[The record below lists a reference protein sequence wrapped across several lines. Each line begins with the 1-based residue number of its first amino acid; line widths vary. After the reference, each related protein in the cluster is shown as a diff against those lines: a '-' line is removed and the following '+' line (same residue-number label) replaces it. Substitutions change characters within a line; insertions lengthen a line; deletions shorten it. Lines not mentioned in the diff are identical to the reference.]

1 MTNINI
7 SSFKL
12 ATGEEIIAELV
23 LDNNLTNSAN
33 AGWLKFKNPAIVVVS
48 ETGLA
53 LQAFMVYAEGPI
65 AVSESHIL
73 ATCEVSEKV
82 KEYYNKLFNPTQIV
96 TPDKNIILP
105 S

>member
-1 MTNINI
+1 MTKINI

-23 LDNNLTNSAN
+23 DASN

>member
-23 LDNNLTNSAN
+23 DGSD

-65 AVSESHIL
+65 AVSELHIL
-73 ATCEVSEKV
+73 ATCEVSDKV